1 MAIGR
6 FEVARRAAVS
16 DWRGQVRSSV
26 VSFGHLSVG
35 RPWGGLALAAVLRL
49 TDLSFMVFDLIPMP
63 IEASD

>member
-16 DWRGQVRSSV
+16 DWRGQGRSSV
-26 VSFGHLSVG
+26 VSFSHLSVG
-35 RPWGGLALAAVLRL
+35 CPGGGLALAAVLRL